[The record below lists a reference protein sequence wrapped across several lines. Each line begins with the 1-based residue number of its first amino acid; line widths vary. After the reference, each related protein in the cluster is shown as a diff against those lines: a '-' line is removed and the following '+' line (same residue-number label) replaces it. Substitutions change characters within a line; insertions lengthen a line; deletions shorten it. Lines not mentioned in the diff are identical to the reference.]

1 MTHNRTALVIGGGIA
16 CPGAAMA
23 LQRAWIEA
31 VAYEA
36 HDAPSDCAGLFL
48 STASNGLDVL
58 STLDIDVPARP
69 DPTENPS
76 EKEMPKT

>member
-1 MTHNRTALVIGGGIA
+1 MTHDRTALGIDGGIA
-16 CPGAAMA
+16 GPVAAMA
-23 LQRAWIEA
+23 LQRTGIEA

-36 HDAPSDCAGLFL
+36 HDAPSDYAGLFL
-48 STASNGLDVL
+48 NTASNGLDVL